1 MRFFSFTWIFLLLV
15 ARSSVSID
23 HGRELQYGGD
33 YGADSSTDYS
43 SSTYGEGDQS
53 STYDSTAEE
62 DHSSATDDIPQETTP
77 SKINFPSE
85 KSIDKILKTAPK
97 IITAIKKIQKAVNK
111 KQKKLPLKKP
121 FKTNKTVKKSLKTK
135 KPTKKPTK
143 NPTKKPIKLQKKK
156 QPTHLRSQ

>member
-33 YGADSSTDYS
+33 YGADSSADYS

-62 DHSSATDDIPQETTP
+62 DHTSATDDIPQETTP
-77 SKINFPSE
+77 SKINFPGIFISFSNTIY
-85 KSIDKILKTAPK
+85 KRFPTYNLSVKI
-97 IITAIKKIQKAVNK
+97 VG
-111 KQKKLPLKKP
+111 
-121 FKTNKTVKKSLKTK
+121 
-135 KPTKKPTK
+135 
-143 NPTKKPIKLQKKK
+143 
-156 QPTHLRSQ
+156 